1 MKYSDYIT
9 IQDFMPVYDMKA
21 ENEGAWQSFIPTRQF
36 CEVLSRTVND
46 ITTAKKTERKSIW
59 IRGTFGT
66 GKSHASSV
74 IKHLL
79 CDDYEKIENYLSNI
93 EDADLKGKVDNLRKT
108 KRYFP
113 VVLKGVEG
121 AYDIPSFSLSLQK
134 ETKRALTLAGFDDI
148 VVKSDFETADT
159 WVEGHRQYTEDVITK
174 YDELSAIAST
184 PDKVIAKLKAED
196 AETYIQLSNSL
207 RDSMDVQLSKVSISE
222 WLEQMEHAI
231 EERGIADGLVIF
243 WDEFTSV
250 MDTIKSD
257 RINVLQNIAE
267 KSQHCNLF
275 LFLISHRTE
284 QQSLDNRG
292 QDIST
297 MSDRFDIMNYRMDEL
312 STYVIMRHTFRI
324 NKGNSTEYELL
335 KYVRTDKFN
344 ELLSYLSENG
354 SEEEMKR
361 ISNLFPLHPY
371 TAYLCS
377 KLSNQIGSANRTVI
391 RFMNDKNAGFPKF
404 INDDTA
410 CDQKRLLTADWLWD
424 FFYDEFD
431 TDPSCG
437 IFTNTYRTYESQVA
451 AKTDGYLQ
459 VFKVILLLNAL
470 NSKFDNTS
478 DLKRLIPNDT
488 NIKYIFEGDPIADK
502 IDEILDY
509 LDESNIVPRNVF
521 GDFKIQFST
530 YNPKEIASAKVTLE
544 STYKNAVQILSY
556 NQSAKGDLVSL
567 FTVYDH
573 LFRRCDVQL
582 YACEEQ
588 EAVIRSKL
596 IKYVGTKVNYLHIAL
611 FLSVSDESR
620 DAIQY
625 RIGEFAEEFKDAILI
640 VPEEP
645 LGKDIESKIIDVLAN
660 RQVAKAHFNDN
671 ASSEYEKTAKMYID
685 KWVKR
690 LINGNYTYYFKGEK
704 HQGQGYLGG
713 MDNIINRNLSPK
725 VFTSGLETVK
735 KFRNVS
741 MTFFKD
747 KNYPG
752 LVINVLQAKNRDQL
766 KDFKGDAIPAKY
778 IFEDDNGNNLVDEE
792 CNLYDSVKDSEFWIV
807 KVCKEMDKLMS
818 KARREYQDRFSLSTV
833 LAPFMSPPYGFF
845 PSKANWVALAFALR
859 KYKDDLFLP
868 STAQPVSDEKLQEMV
883 TQLFKMWSEGDSS
896 ANSKL
901 YLRFGSPEESKL
913 KNLLAE
919 VFSLKDVMNL
929 DENKSLANAKWG
941 IQEFCKVKAKQPLW
955 TLKYCDNINDDLRET
970 INQMID
976 LFEQEVPKTD
986 RIKDLTHRIEASR
999 VDLYQL
1005 INNMDNYANGFHNFV
1020 KRLDNVQIDKDWW
1033 EELLADVNT
1042 LPSEIAFRKESDV
1055 QTKVLNFY
1063 IAKIKQSE
1071 HTDDTDA
1078 DNGGSQSATST
1089 NDGNGGESGGNNNS
1103 SDFVNESDPK
1113 AVEQA
1118 KTKISNT
1125 KMPNIY
1131 WQKFVI
1137 DLVEAY
1143 PQAAKYI
1150 SDNLE

>member
-9 IQDFMPVYDMKA
+9 IQDFMPVYDMKS
-21 ENEGAWQSFIPTRQF
+21 EGEGAWQSFIPTKQF
-36 CEVLSRTVND
+36 CSVLNCAIND
-46 ITTAKKTERKSIW
+46 ITTEKKTERKSIW
-59 IRGTFGT
+59 LRGTFGT

-79 CDDYEKIENYLSNI
+79 CDDYEKIENYLSSI
-93 EDADLKGKVDNLRKT
+93 EDANLKGKVDNLRKT

-134 ETKRALTLAGFDDI
+134 ETKRALSEAGYDDI
-148 VVKSDFETADT
+148 VVKSDFEAADT
-159 WVEGHRQYTEDVITK
+159 WVEDHRQYTEDVITK

-184 PDKVIAKLKAED
+184 PDKVIAKLKADD
-196 AETYIQLSNSL
+196 AETYIQLSNAL

-231 EERGIADGLVIF
+231 EEQGIADGLIIF

-292 QDIST
+292 KDISK
-297 MSDRFDIMNYRMDEL
+297 MSDRFDIKDYRMDEL

-354 SEEEMKR
+354 TEEEEKS

-391 RFMNDKNAGFPKF
+391 KFMNDKNAGFPKF
-404 INDDTA
+404 IEDETA

-431 TDPSCG
+431 TDPSCS

-451 AKTDGYLQ
+451 AKTDGYLR
-459 VFKVILLLNAL
+459 VFKAILLLNAI
-470 NSKFDNTS
+470 NSKFDS
-478 DLKRLIPNDT
+478 SADIKRLIPNDT
-488 NIKYIFEGDPIADK
+488 NIKYMFEGDPIEEK
-502 IDEILDY
+502 IGEILDF
-509 LDESNIVPRNVF
+509 LDESNIIPRNVF

-530 YNPKEIASAKVTLE
+530 YNPKEIASAKNTVQAN
-544 STYKNAVQILSY
+544 YKNAVQFLSY
-556 NQSAKGDLVSL
+556 NQAAKRDIVSQ
-567 FTVYDH
+567 FMVYDH
-573 LFRRCDVQL
+573 LYRRCDVQL

-588 EAVIRSKL
+588 EAVLRSRL
-596 IKYVGTKVNYLHIAL
+596 NKYMETKPNNLHIVL
-611 FLSVSDESR
+611 FLSITDESR
-620 DAIQY
+620 DAILY
-625 RIGEFAEEFKDAILI
+625 RIGEFAKEFKDSILI

-645 LGKDIESKIIDVLAN
+645 MGKDVEGKFIDVLAN
-660 RQVAKAHFNDN
+660 MQVAKTHFNEN
-671 ASSEYEKTAKMYID
+671 AASEYDKTAKKYIET
-685 KWVKR
+685 WIQR
-690 LINGNYTYYFKGEK
+690 LMHGNYMVYFNSERYEGK
-704 HQGQGYLGG
+704 GYLG
-713 MDNIINRNLSPK
+713 DIDDFINETLSPK
-725 VFTSGLETVK
+725 IFTAGLETVK
-735 KFRNVS
+735 KFHGVS
-741 MTFFKD
+741 MTFFQD
-747 KNYPG
+747 KNYPKS
-752 LVINVLQAKNRDQL
+752 VINVLQAKNRDNL
-766 KDFKGDAIPAKY
+766 KNFVGDAMPAKY
-778 IFEDDNGNNLVDEE
+778 IFEDENGNNLVDEE
-792 CNLYDSVKDSEFWIV
+792 CNLYDSVKDGDYWIS

-818 KARREYQDRFSLSTV
+818 KARKEYQDRFSLSTV
-833 LAPFMSPPYGFF
+833 LSPFMYKPFGFF
-845 PSKANWVALAFALR
+845 PSKANWVAIAFALR

-868 STAQPVSDEKLQEMV
+868 STAQPVSDEKLRDMV
-883 TQLFKMWSEGDSS
+883 TLLFKMWSDGDDS

-901 YLRFGSPEESKL
+901 NLRFGSPEESKL
-913 KNLLAE
+913 KNLIAE
-919 VFSLKDVMNL
+919 VFNLKDVMNL

-941 IQEFCKVKAKQPLW
+941 VQEFCKKKAKQPLW
-955 TLKYCDNINDDLRET
+955 TLKYCDNINNDLKKVVS
-970 INQMID
+970 QLID

-986 RIKDLTHRIEASR
+986 RIKELTQLIETSKI
-999 VDLYQL
+999 DLYQL
-1005 INNMDNYANGFHNFV
+1005 VTNTANYENGFYNFV
-1020 KRLDNVQIDKDWW
+1020 KGLDNVQIKDEWW
-1033 EELLADVNT
+1033 NDLIEEVNT
-1042 LPSEIAFRKESDV
+1042 LPSEVAFRKESDV

-1063 IAKIKQSE
+1063 IGKIQQPKPNDQEE
-1071 HTDDTDA
+1071 HNGGDKDSASPYNVPSDNNDTD
-1078 DNGGSQSATST
+1078 NG
-1089 NDGNGGESGGNNNS
+1089 S
-1103 SDFVNESDPK
+1103 SVHEFDPGT
-1113 AVEQA
+1113 VEQA

-1125 KMPNIY
+1125 KMPNIF
-1131 WQKFVI
+1131 WQKFVM

-1143 PQAAKYI
+1143 PESAKYI